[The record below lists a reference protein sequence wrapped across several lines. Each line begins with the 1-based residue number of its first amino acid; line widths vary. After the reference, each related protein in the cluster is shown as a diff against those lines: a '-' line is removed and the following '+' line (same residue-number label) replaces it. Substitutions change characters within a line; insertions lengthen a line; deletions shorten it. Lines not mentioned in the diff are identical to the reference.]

1 MKKAASQEISLEI
14 TRQVRDYPQLC
25 VVLKDCVWCRAPS
38 LSLTRFPTSIW
49 KQFWSYWWIRTSI
62 RTSLRFASVESPVLS
77 KAIGAAWHYWRNSFS
92 SSTSIVRTLCRAFEL
107 HFIENDLLLYP
118 TFRKENYKAQLAA
131 RDSLFVE
138 ILEGIPFEN
147 ESPEKR
153 RSIFQILSD
162 LWLSRLNIDTVF
174 TPTFNETISI
184 SRFGSPHLLD
194 PVFEFRVLQTL
205 LRIVIVSW
213 KQSKIDR
220 DRCWEAGIAV
230 VLPGFDH
237 VYGESVCES
246 IAGRTAEKSPLFG
259 TNSSAVCF

>member
-1 MKKAASQEISLEI
+1 MQSALTLVDEISYQYLETI
-14 TRQVRDYPQLC
+14 LIVLMNPDINSDIVSFCQRRIAGIIKSNWNRVTLLAEFIFQLYFDR
-25 VVLKDCVWCRAPS
+25 KNS
-38 LSLTRFPTSIW
+38 L
-49 KQFWSYWWIRTSI
+49 Q
-62 RTSLRFASVESPVLS
+62 
-77 KAIGAAWHYWRNSFS
+77 
-92 SSTSIVRTLCRAFEL
+92 AFEL

-205 LRIVIVSW
+205 LRIVNVS
-213 KQSKIDR
+213 
-220 DRCWEAGIAV
+220 
-230 VLPGFDH
+230 
-237 VYGESVCES
+237 
-246 IAGRTAEKSPLFG
+246 
-259 TNSSAVCF
+259 